1 MRILTFL
8 LVMSCLTISRLNDK
22 GTNTNGCMK
31 NKDDNDNSMV
41 ISLIIITKS
50 NKVGVTFSKI
60 IKYLIMVRYVC
71 LKYTD
76 IMYVT

>member
-1 MRILTFL
+1 
-8 LVMSCLTISRLNDK
+8 MSCLTISRLNDK

-41 ISLIIITKS
+41 ISLLIITKS

-60 IKYLIMVRYVC
+60 IKYLIMKVEVW
-71 LKYTD
+71 
-76 IMYVT
+76 